1 MVVVKDFLQYLALLA
16 TRKHF
21 AIFQML
27 LINSALSFV
36 PLENPKEL
44 NLDGRLI
51 LLSSN
56 AFIQLS
62 ASNGLNMTHTMQ
74 YYI

>member
-1 MVVVKDFLQYLALLA
+1 MA

-21 AIFQML
+21 AIFQIL
-27 LINSALSFV
+27 LTNSALSFE

-44 NLDGRLI
+44 NLDSRLI
-51 LLSSN
+51 PLSSN

-62 ASNGLNMTHTMQ
+62 ANNGLNMTHTMQ

>member
-1 MVVVKDFLQYLALLA
+1 MVVVKGLLQYRGLLA